1 MAATYTR
8 TVNFTGD
15 ANPNGDNYTWV
26 NVDSANWVTVAQDG
40 TTDSWDFTIQ
50 DWANPNAS
58 TRSAQFKVQHWLW
71 SDDTD
76 DTKWD
81 AFTIIQYATGDVEVT
96 TTASPTPTAAP
107 TYTVTYQA
115 IANPSDIVG
124 SHPSTVSGVSAGNYT
139 VSGPTWGVAGMT
151 FIGFAEGT
159 SDQAPANIQPG
170 DVITITGDKTLYAK
184 YETAATLATTTQ
196 ATTTD
201 SGSGSGSGTTT
212 QATTTLATTTQAT
225 TTTLPNSITLDSY
238 TVNIGNAGGVQVIGM
253 DVVPANSPDKT
264 YLVAYIPPLNPT
276 SPAEGTITFW
286 DDDTGTGTQ
295 VAKPDWISNVSGEWV
310 AETSSGAGSGYV
322 QFEVDA
328 GAEDPIVR

>member
-26 NVDSANWVTVAQDG
+26 NVDSASWVTIAQDG
-40 TTDSWDFTIQ
+40 TTDSWNFTIQ
-50 DWANPNAS
+50 DWTNPNAS

-76 DTKWD
+76 NTKWD
-81 AFTIIQYATGDVEVT
+81 AFTIIQYATGNVEVT
-96 TTASPTPTAAP
+96 TTAAPTPTAA
-107 TYTVTYQA
+107 TTTQA
-115 IANPSDIVG
+115 
-124 SHPSTVSGVSAGNYT
+124 T
-139 VSGPTWGVAGMT
+139 
-151 FIGFAEGT
+151 
-159 SDQAPANIQPG
+159 
-170 DVITITGDKTLYAK
+170 
-184 YETAATLATTTQ
+184 TLATTTQ

-212 QATTTLATTTQAT
+212 QATTTEATTTEATTTQATTTQAT

-238 TVNIGNAGGVQVIGM
+238 TVSIGNAGGVQVIGM
-253 DVVPANSPDKT
+253 DVIPTDSPSKT
-264 YLVAYIPPLNPT
+264 YLVAYVPPTNPT

-295 VAKPDWISNVSGEWV
+295 VAMPSWISNVSGQWT
-310 AETSSGAGSGYV
+310 AGSGTGAGSGYV
-322 QFEVDA
+322 QFEADP
-328 GAEDPIVR
+328 GAEDPLIR